1 MSRILQP
8 KIIETK
14 QQLLQALKNGELET
28 SKYNLLN
35 TNEKLFVE
43 LVAFGDYTAEQA
55 VMVIDPAIRAPQA
68 AANRLLANKNI
79 ADTLEELTVQKDKKF
94 MAEVST
100 ARDMALNKLK
110 YIMTTTKDDALAAAC
125 AKTILDKAND
135 VMKNNNQKDEPV
147 GQVKFAIQVENVYTG
162 GAPNYNKEE
171 PVIITLEDQEEA
183 QLKAEGEKLRADKKQ
198 LEGEIQELEDKK
210 KKARGDK
217 PSVNPSTGL
226 PYIISYEGVN
236 AYEGDADEKMD

>member
-1 MSRILQP
+1 MRVLQP

-14 QQLLQALKNGELET
+14 QQLLQALKNGELQT

-35 TNEKLFVE
+35 QNEKLFVE

-55 VMVIDPAIRAPQA
+55 VRVIDPTIRAPQA
-68 AANRLLANKNI
+68 AANRLLANPNV
-79 ADTLEELTVQKDKKF
+79 ADTLEELTVQRDKKF

-135 VMKNNNQKDEPV
+135 VMKNSKKEEEPV
-147 GQVKFAIQVENVYTG
+147 GQVRFAIQVENVYTG
-162 GAPNYNKEE
+162 DVSNNYNKEE
-171 PVIITLEDQEEA
+171 PVIITLDDQEEA
-183 QLKAEGEKLRADKKQ
+183 SLKAEKVQ
-198 LEGEIQELEDKK
+198 LEKDVKELKQKK
-210 KKARGDK
+210 N
-217 PSVNPSTGL
+217 PVQQPVNPSTGL

-236 AYEGDADEKMD
+236 AYEGDIDE

>member
-1 MSRILQP
+1 MSRVLQP
-8 KIIETK
+8 RIIETK
-14 QQLLQALKNGELET
+14 QQLLQALKNGELEV
-28 SKYNLLN
+28 SKYNTLN

-55 VMVIDPAIRAPQA
+55 IRVIDPTISAPQA

-79 ADTLEELTVQKDKKF
+79 ADTLEELTVQRDKKF

-135 VMKNNNQKDEPV
+135 AVKNTTKKEDPV
-147 GQVKFAIQVENVYTG
+147 GQVKFAIQVENYIG
-162 GAPNYNKEE
+162 GTPNYNKDE
-171 PVIITLEDQEEA
+171 PVIITLDEQQGNDAQES
-183 QLKAEGEKLRADKKQ
+183 
-198 LEGEIQELEDKK
+198 KK
-210 KKARGDK
+210 KPYVPK
-217 PSVNPSTGL
+217 SVNPSTGL
-226 PYIISYEGVN
+226 PYTIAYEGVN
-236 AYEGDADEKMD
+236 AYDGDADE

>member
-1 MSRILQP
+1 MRVLQP

-14 QQLLQALKNGELET
+14 QQLLQALKNGELQT

-35 TNEKLFVE
+35 QNEKLFVE

-55 VMVIDPAIRAPQA
+55 VRVIDPTIRAPQA
-68 AANRLLANKNI
+68 AANRLLANPNI
-79 ADTLEELTVQKDKKF
+79 ADTLEELTVQRDKKF

-135 VMKNNNQKDEPV
+135 VMKNSKKEEEPV
-147 GQVKFAIQVENVYTG
+147 GQVRFAIQVENVYTG
-162 GAPNYNKEE
+162 DVSNNYNKEE
-171 PVIITLEDQEEA
+171 PVIITLDDQEEA
-183 QLKAEGEKLRADKKQ
+183 SLKAEKVQ
-198 LEGEIQELEDKK
+198 LEKDVKELKQKK
-210 KKARGDK
+210 N
-217 PSVNPSTGL
+217 PVQQPVNPATGL

-236 AYEGDADEKMD
+236 AYEGDIDE

>member
-1 MSRILQP
+1 MRVLQP

-14 QQLLQALKNGELET
+14 QQLLQALKNGELQT

-35 TNEKLFVE
+35 QNEKLFVE

-55 VMVIDPAIRAPQA
+55 VRVIDPTIRAPQA
-68 AANRLLANKNI
+68 AANRLLANPNV
-79 ADTLEELTVQKDKKF
+79 ADTLEELTVQRDKKF

-135 VMKNNNQKDEPV
+135 VMKNSKKEEEPV
-147 GQVKFAIQVENVYTG
+147 GQVRFAIQVENVYTG
-162 GAPNYNKEE
+162 DVSNNYNKEE
-171 PVIITLEDQEEA
+171 PVIITLDDQEEA
-183 QLKAEGEKLRADKKQ
+183 SLKAEKAQ
-198 LEGEIQELEDKK
+198 LEKDVKELKQKK
-210 KKARGDK
+210 N
-217 PSVNPSTGL
+217 PVQQPVNPATGL

-236 AYEGDADEKMD
+236 AYEGDIDE

>member
-1 MSRILQP
+1 MRVLQP

-14 QQLLQALKNGELET
+14 QQLLQALKNGELQT

-35 TNEKLFVE
+35 QNEKLFVE
-43 LVAFGDYTAEQA
+43 LIAFGDYTAEQA
-55 VMVIDPAIRAPQA
+55 VRVIDPTIRAPQA
-68 AANRLLANKNI
+68 AANRLLANPNV
-79 ADTLEELTVQKDKKF
+79 ADTLEELTVQRDKKF

-135 VMKNNNQKDEPV
+135 VMKNSKKEEEPV
-147 GQVKFAIQVENVYTG
+147 GQVRFAIQVENVYTG
-162 GAPNYNKEE
+162 DVSNNYNKEE

-183 QLKAEGEKLRADKKQ
+183 SLKAEKAQ
-198 LEGEIQELEDKK
+198 LEKDVKELKQKK
-210 KKARGDK
+210 N
-217 PSVNPSTGL
+217 PVQQPVNPATGL

-236 AYEGDADEKMD
+236 AYEGDIDE

>member
-1 MSRILQP
+1 MRVLQP

-14 QQLLQALKNGELET
+14 QQLLQALKNGELQT

-35 TNEKLFVE
+35 QNEKLFVE

-55 VMVIDPAIRAPQA
+55 VRVIDPTIRAPQA
-68 AANRLLANKNI
+68 AANRLLANPNV
-79 ADTLEELTVQKDKKF
+79 ADTLEELTVQRDKKF

-135 VMKNNNQKDEPV
+135 VMKNSKKEEEPV
-147 GQVKFAIQVENVYTG
+147 GQVRFAIQVENVYTG
-162 GAPNYNKEE
+162 DVSNNYNKEE
-171 PVIITLEDQEEA
+171 PVIITLDDQEEA
-183 QLKAEGEKLRADKKQ
+183 SLKAEKAQ
-198 LEGEIQELEDKK
+198 LEKDVKELKQKK
-210 KKARGDK
+210 N
-217 PSVNPSTGL
+217 PVQQLVNPATGL

-236 AYEGDADEKMD
+236 AYEGDIDE

>member
-1 MSRILQP
+1 MRVLQP

-14 QQLLQALKNGELET
+14 QQLLQALKNGELQT

-35 TNEKLFVE
+35 QNEKLFVE

-55 VMVIDPAIRAPQA
+55 VRVIDPTIRAPQA
-68 AANRLLANKNI
+68 AANRLLANPNV
-79 ADTLEELTVQKDKKF
+79 ADTLEELTVQRDKKF

-135 VMKNNNQKDEPV
+135 VMKNSKKEEEPV
-147 GQVKFAIQVENVYTG
+147 GQVRFAIQVENVYTG
-162 GAPNYNKEE
+162 DVSNNYNKEE
-171 PVIITLEDQEEA
+171 PVIITLDDQEEA
-183 QLKAEGEKLRADKKQ
+183 SLKAEKAQ
-198 LEGEIQELEDKK
+198 LEKDIKELKQKK
-210 KKARGDK
+210 N
-217 PSVNPSTGL
+217 PVQQPVNPATGL

-236 AYEGDADEKMD
+236 AYEGDIDE

>member
-1 MSRILQP
+1 MRILQP

-14 QQLLQALKNGELET
+14 QQLLQALKNGELQT

-35 TNEKLFVE
+35 QNEKLFVE

-55 VMVIDPAIRAPQA
+55 VRVIDPTIRAAQV
-68 AANRLLANKNI
+68 AANRLLANPNV
-79 ADTLEELTVQKDKKF
+79 ADTLEELTVQRDKKF

-135 VMKNNNQKDEPV
+135 AMKNSKREEEPV
-147 GQVKFAIQVENVYTG
+147 GQVRFAIQVENVYTG
-162 GAPNYNKEE
+162 DVSNNYNKEE

-183 QLKAEGEKLRADKKQ
+183 SLKAEKAQ
-198 LEGEIQELEDKK
+198 LEKDVKELKQKK
-210 KKARGDK
+210 NPVQQA
-217 PSVNPSTGL
+217 VNPATGL

-236 AYEGDADEKMD
+236 AYEGDIDE

>member
-1 MSRILQP
+1 MRVLQP

-14 QQLLQALKNGELET
+14 QQLLQALKNGELQT

-35 TNEKLFVE
+35 QNEKLFVE

-55 VMVIDPAIRAPQA
+55 VRVIDPTIRAPQA
-68 AANRLLANKNI
+68 AANRLLANPNI
-79 ADTLEELTVQKDKKF
+79 ADTLEELTVQRDKKF

-135 VMKNNNQKDEPV
+135 VMKNSKKEEEPV
-147 GQVKFAIQVENVYTG
+147 GQVRFAIQVENVYTG
-162 GAPNYNKEE
+162 DVSNNYNKEE
-171 PVIITLEDQEEA
+171 PVIITLDDQEEA
-183 QLKAEGEKLRADKKQ
+183 SLKAEKAQ
-198 LEGEIQELEDKK
+198 LEKDVKELKQKK
-210 KKARGDK
+210 N
-217 PSVNPSTGL
+217 PVQQPVNPATGL

-236 AYEGDADEKMD
+236 AYEGDIDE

>member
-1 MSRILQP
+1 MRILQP

-14 QQLLQALKNGELET
+14 QQLLQALKNGELQT

-35 TNEKLFVE
+35 QNEKLFVE

-55 VMVIDPAIRAPQA
+55 VRVIDPTIRAAQA
-68 AANRLLANKNI
+68 AANRLLANPNV
-79 ADTLEELTVQKDKKF
+79 ADTLEELTVQRDKKF

-135 VMKNNNQKDEPV
+135 AMKNSKKEEEPV
-147 GQVKFAIQVENVYTG
+147 GQVRFAIQVENVYTG
-162 GAPNYNKEE
+162 DVSNNYNKEE

-183 QLKAEGEKLRADKKQ
+183 SLKAEKAQ
-198 LEGEIQELEDKK
+198 LEKDVKELKQKK
-210 KKARGDK
+210 N
-217 PSVNPSTGL
+217 PVQQPVNPSTGL

-236 AYEGDADEKMD
+236 AYEGDIDE